1 MVALIAK
8 VIAVFQSSP
17 NQNRI
22 IGISGID
29 GSGKSTLA
37 SQLEQIV
44 ASNGIPVALINLD
57 DLLHPKPMRHKQW
70 DQIRGYFEDT
80 FNYDN
85 LVYKVMETAAA
96 KTAFETHYPI
106 LDLDTDLVTE
116 RHLAFNG
123 PGIIIVEGVFL
134 YRRELCDW
142 LHLKI

>member
-1 MVALIAK
+1 MAALIAK

-57 DLLHPKPMRHKQW
+57 YLLHPRPMRHKQR
-70 DQIRGYFEDT
+70 DQIRGYFEDN
-80 FNYDN
+80 FDYGS
-85 LVYKVMETAAA
+85 LVYMVMETAAA
-96 KTAFETHYPI
+96 KTAFPSPGSTSMFQMSI
-106 LDLDTDLVTE
+106 GRSKLWFVGIGGVAVNCWWSSSGLDG
-116 RHLAFNG
+116 H
-123 PGIIIVEGVFL
+123 
-134 YRRELCDW
+134 
-142 LHLKI
+142 

>member
-57 DLLHPKPMRHKQW
+57 DLLHPKASRVN
-70 DQIRGYFEDT
+70 FEST
-80 FNYDN
+80 GFS
-85 LVYKVMETAAA
+85 
-96 KTAFETHYPI
+96 
-106 LDLDTDLVTE
+106 
-116 RHLAFNG
+116 LA
-123 PGIIIVEGVFL
+123 
-134 YRRELCDW
+134 
-142 LHLKI
+142 